1 MLLTHLLKRCCNV
14 SLHQPVLDSK
24 EQVATFYLWNLSGQ
38 LVGYQQYRPTAPKHH
53 TEPKLAIPA
62 TLGVLSSTCTKLS
75 RDNLFLQGCEIDT
88 RCQPLR
94 PARHPAKEK
103 AMTKNTTVT
112 LDEAVANSAALAE
125 QWASSCRK

>member
-1 MLLTHLLKRCCNV
+1 MACVERPRLFGLTIDIFSAK
-14 SLHQPVLDSK
+14 
-24 EQVATFYLWNLSGQ
+24 
-38 LVGYQQYRPTAPKHH
+38 
-53 TEPKLAIPA
+53 
-62 TLGVLSSTCTKLS
+62 
-75 RDNLFLQGCEIDT
+75 IDT